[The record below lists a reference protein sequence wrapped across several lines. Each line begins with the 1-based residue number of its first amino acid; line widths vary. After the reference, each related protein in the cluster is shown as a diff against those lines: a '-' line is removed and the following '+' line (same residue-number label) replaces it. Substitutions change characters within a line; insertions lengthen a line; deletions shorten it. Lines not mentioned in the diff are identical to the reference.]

1 MKALEGAEV
10 TVVRIY
16 LHERGK
22 GVRELLRY
30 LHDES
35 GVRGVTVFRGVL
47 GYGEDHKERGA
58 SLTALSLDLPMVVEF
73 FDVPE
78 RAAAIVEHLE
88 SIVKPEQV
96 VWWSARVGALGGEG

>member
-1 MKALEGAEV
+1 MTMPEGAQV
-10 TVVRIY
+10 TVVRVY

-22 GVRELLRY
+22 RTRELLRY

-58 SLTALSLDLPMVVEF
+58 SLSDLSLDLPMVVEF
-73 FDVPE
+73 FDAPA
-78 RAAAIVEHLE
+78 RAAAIVERLGD
-88 SIVKPEQV
+88 IVKPEHI
-96 VWWSARVGALGGEG
+96 VWWSARAGARGD

>member
-1 MKALEGAEV
+1 MTAGEGREV
-10 TVVRIY
+10 TVVRVY

-35 GVRGVTVFRGVL
+35 GVRGVTVFRGIL

-58 SLTALSLDLPMVVEF
+58 ALSDLSLDLPMVVEF
-73 FDVPE
+73 FDAPA
-78 RAAAIVEHLE
+78 RAAAIVERLE
-88 SIVKPEQV
+88 AIVGPEHI
-96 VWWSARVGALGGEG
+96 VWWPARVGDRGD

>member
-1 MKALEGAEV
+1 MTVPEGAEV
-10 TVVRIY
+10 TVVRVY

-47 GYGEDHKERGA
+47 GYGQDHKERGA
-58 SLTALSLDLPMVVEF
+58 SLTDLSLDLPMVVEF
-73 FDVPE
+73 FDAPA
-78 RAAAIVEHLE
+78 RAAAIIERLE
-88 SIVKPEQV
+88 DIVKPEHI
-96 VWWSARVGALGGEG
+96 VWWSARAGGASD